1 MTLSALLPCLP
12 GVHHHRCHRCFPG
25 VSVSPLSS
33 QLHFHFHRH
42 LHRRFL
48 LWPVGL
54 PNRVA
59 GRLAFVTLSVLLLF
73 CSGLGTT
80 GCLLPPPHH
89 HLRLQHFR
97 RPGLIFTPSV
107 QCGLFSFP
115 PPVPCR
121 SRAAQCRAEQCRA
134 VAPFPACWPSSGSG
148 VSPFRPPRLPRSVVC
163 FRACPTA
170 CLLGVLAW
178 FLRDDQARPFFR
190 RRTGR
195 TGAFRQAVAAYTGVH
210 RPDGP
215 RCTARLRTGW
225 LGLL

>member
-1 MTLSALLPCLP
+1 MSSLLSW
-12 GVHHHRCHRCFPG
+12 

-42 LHRRFL
+42 LHRRLL

-54 PNRVA
+54 PNRVD
-59 GRLAFVTLSVLLLF
+59 GRLAFVTLSVLLLLF
-73 CSGLGTT
+73 GTRHYGLSPSTSSPPSPASA
-80 GCLLPPPHH
+80 LPPT
-89 HLRLQHFR
+89 RLDLYAVCIVRLVQLPAA
-97 RPGLIFTPSV
+97 RPV
-107 QCGLFSFP
+107 Q
-115 PPVPCR
+115 

-163 FRACPTA
+163 FRACATA

-178 FLRDDQARPFFR
+178 FLRDDHARPFFR

-210 RPDGP
+210 RPDGT